1 MKEPTSKQATEA
13 KEKRVKAAKKEEFAT
28 RLRQHSPEQ
37 QQNMLKEAQ
46 AAERDAKAAEGVASA
61 AAWPRERPDKT
72 VKRGQEGAHERQ
84 HTLLQASS
92 HLP

>member
-1 MKEPTSKQATEA
+1 
-13 KEKRVKAAKKEEFAT
+13 
-28 RLRQHSPEQ
+28 
-37 QQNMLKEAQ
+37 MLKEAH